1 MVQPVLYR
9 AFEERDA
16 AGVNAVALAAFK
28 QYAHDYND
36 WSTRQLGFTEAAALA
51 QIGETNVAEQNGEIV
66 GAVTYV
72 APDPTLRLPR
82 ADYFDASWAVMR
94 MLVVHPTA
102 RRQGVGH
109 ALAQACISRAKRDGA
124 QTLALHTS
132 VAMTVAQPIY
142 LRMGF
147 KLVKALPPMGG
158 MPYGLYTLEIALA
171 AP

>member
-1 MVQPVLYR
+1 VQAVLYR

-28 QYAHDYND
+28 QYADDFND
-36 WSTRQLGFTEAAALA
+36 WSTRQTGFTKAAELA
-51 QIGETNVAEQNGEIV
+51 QIGEMIVAEQAGQIV
-66 GAVTYV
+66 GAVTYI

-94 MLVVHPTA
+94 MLVVDPDA
-102 RRQGVGH
+102 RGQGVGH
-109 ALAQACISRAKRDGA
+109 ALARACITCAQRDGA

-132 VAMTVAQPIY
+132 LVMTVAQPMY

-147 KLVKALPPMGG
+147 KLAKALPPMGG
-158 MPYGLYTLEIALA
+158 MAYGLYTPEVGSVA
-171 AP
+171 